1 MTIYDLPELQN
12 TDGGNGPVSSSTLVG
27 PSMCWCCWLYR
38 EKRMVGIMTRMR
50 MMTKKMRIWDI
61 EEGEM
66 LWQNTII
73 LLFQVPKESIK
84 YLNAMK
90 LPTEEVYCVSFPNLW
105 SYIDDTST
113 KACLTVTNHLS
124 RISSQSQSNSTSIH
138 RSTTTSVSND

>member
-1 MTIYDLPELQN
+1 
-12 TDGGNGPVSSSTLVG
+12 
-27 PSMCWCCWLYR
+27 
-38 EKRMVGIMTRMR
+38 MVGIMTRMR

-90 LPTEEVYCVSFPNLW
+90 LPTEEVYCVSFPNL
-105 SYIDDTST
+105 
-113 KACLTVTNHLS
+113 
-124 RISSQSQSNSTSIH
+124 
-138 RSTTTSVSND
+138 